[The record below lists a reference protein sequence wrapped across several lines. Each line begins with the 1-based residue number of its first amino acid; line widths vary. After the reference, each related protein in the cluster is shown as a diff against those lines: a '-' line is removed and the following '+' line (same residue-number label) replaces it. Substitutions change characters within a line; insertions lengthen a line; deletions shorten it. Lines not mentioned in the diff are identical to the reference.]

1 MSEERKR
8 TQVADVDRS
17 LYDFTKSEE
26 GYERYADGLTP
37 DIVRAISAKKDEP
50 EWMLQMRLDALD
62 KYHARPMADNWGPS
76 IAGLD
81 LDHISTYVSPK
92 TKQAKSWDDV
102 PADIKDTFDRLGIPA
117 AERES
122 LAGVGAQYDS
132 EIVYH
137 NMREDVAKQGVVYT
151 TIEDA
156 LHDPKWEPVVH
167 EYFGTLI
174 PPTDHKFAALHYAVW
189 SGGSFVYVP
198 AGVTLDYPLQSYFR
212 LNAQGAGQFEHTL
225 IIVEPGADLHFIEG
239 CSAPKYFEANLHA
252 GAVEL
257 FVKDGARLRYSTI
270 ENWSKN
276 MYNLNTKRAKVG
288 ADAKMEWVSGSFG
301 SHVSYLY
308 PTTIMEGA
316 RSSCEFTGI
325 TFAGA
330 TQDLDTGCKVVMN
343 GPDTT
348 ATVNTKSISKD
359 GGINTFRS
367 SVVVGRRA
375 DHARCSVSCQSLM
388 LDDISRSD
396 TIPAM
401 DVRNATA
408 QVGHEATIGRISD
421 DTILY
426 LMSRGCSEAEAR
438 TLVVNGFANPVS
450 KELPMEYAVEMNN
463 LIKLEM
469 EGAIG

>member
-102 PADIKDTFDRLGIPA
+102 PTDIKDTFDRLGIPA

-225 IIVEPGADLHFIEG
+225 IIV
-239 CSAPKYFEANLHA
+239 
-252 GAVEL
+252 
-257 FVKDGARLRYSTI
+257 
-270 ENWSKN
+270 
-276 MYNLNTKRAKVG
+276 
-288 ADAKMEWVSGSFG
+288 
-301 SHVSYLY
+301 
-308 PTTIMEGA
+308 
-316 RSSCEFTGI
+316 
-325 TFAGA
+325 
-330 TQDLDTGCKVVMN
+330 
-343 GPDTT
+343 
-348 ATVNTKSISKD
+348 
-359 GGINTFRS
+359 
-367 SVVVGRRA
+367 
-375 DHARCSVSCQSLM
+375 
-388 LDDISRSD
+388 
-396 TIPAM
+396 
-401 DVRNATA
+401 
-408 QVGHEATIGRISD
+408 
-421 DTILY
+421 
-426 LMSRGCSEAEAR
+426 
-438 TLVVNGFANPVS
+438 
-450 KELPMEYAVEMNN
+450 
-463 LIKLEM
+463 
-469 EGAIG
+469 